1 VQGYTDNHEGPHWT
15 VPGCIPAQRLAK
27 DLCRPHY
34 RPYSD
39 NVHYSPDITTDWVL
53 NFIVMRL
60 RVKWCLSTNGYMLSH
75 SASPFS
81 WYLILY
87 ALTALFCSPLQISS
101 CTHRTF
107 LNYSPVWLCQENK
120 YIVLTMN
127 VTYLALH
134 FKRLGANEEREK
146 DE

>member
-1 VQGYTDNHEGPHWT
+1 MQGYTDNPEGPLRT
-15 VPGCIPAQRLAK
+15 VSACIPAQHLAN
-27 DLCRPHY
+27 DLSRPHS

-39 NVHYSPDITTDWVL
+39 NVHCSPDITTDWVL

-60 RVKWCLSTNGYMLSH
+60 RVKWCLNTNGYMLSY
-75 SASPFS
+75 SASLFS
-81 WYLILY
+81 RYLILY
-87 ALTALFCSPLQISS
+87 ALTALFCFPLQISS
-101 CTHRTF
+101 CTHKTF
-107 LNYSPVWLCQENK
+107 LSYSPVWLCHENK

-134 FKRLGANEEREK
+134 FKMLGANEERKK